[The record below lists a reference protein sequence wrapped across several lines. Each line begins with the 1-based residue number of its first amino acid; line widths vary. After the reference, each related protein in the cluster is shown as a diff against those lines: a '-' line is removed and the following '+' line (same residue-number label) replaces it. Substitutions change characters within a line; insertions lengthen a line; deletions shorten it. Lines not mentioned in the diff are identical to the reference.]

1 MISLISKTISKI
13 GYFIN
18 NFQVK
23 QFLPIVIV
31 GMMLLT
37 TNGSPSLSNP
47 DLSTRK
53 SVDRINDLVQT
64 ENSERPKTTGE
75 WDKQAEEIKGRSG
88 EAMKRIGEQSV
99 DAVKEF
105 GSMYGD
111 VAERSSTELRN
122 NTENR

>member
-1 MISLISKTISKI
+1 MLSLISKTISKI
-13 GYFIN
+13 SSFIN
-18 NFQVK
+18 KFQVK

-31 GMMLLT
+31 GVMLLT

-47 DLSTRK
+47 DLSTKK
-53 SVDRINDLVQT
+53 SINRINDLVQT

-75 WDKQAEEIKGRSG
+75 WDKQAEEIKGRTG
-88 EAMKRIGEQSV
+88 EAMKKIGEQSV

-111 VAERSSTELRN
+111 VAERSNTELRN